1 MPELNVH
8 ELFNGPWRLHP
19 DLEVA
24 AIGVSRCPDV
34 APCRNSDLLGYM
46 AQPNSGPRRARDAGR
61 LPERTETHSNPCVP
75 APPRNNDLWS
85 AFIGYAT
92 RDLEAL
98 ALILATRDLP
108 ALKEWMHRTRGAL
121 LVLKCMSMA
130 ARCRDLEARCGC
142 SPRWSDEL
150 AGEAH
155 ALASDIRKLLS
166 TNGANHGHV
175 TN

>member
-1 MPELNVH
+1 MPEPNVH
-8 ELFNGPWRLHP
+8 ELLDGPWRLHP

-34 APCRNSDLLGYM
+34 APCRDSDLLGYT
-46 AQPNSGPRRARDAGR
+46 AQPISGPRRARDAGR
-61 LPERTETHSNPCVP
+61 LPERTETLSNPCVP
-75 APPRNNDLWS
+75 APSRNNDLWS

-108 ALKEWMHRTRGAL
+108 ALTQWMHRTRGAL

-142 SPRWSDEL
+142 SPHWSDEL
-150 AGEAH
+150 ADEAH
-155 ALASDIRKLLS
+155 ELASDIRQLLR
-166 TNGANHGHV
+166 TNGANRGHA